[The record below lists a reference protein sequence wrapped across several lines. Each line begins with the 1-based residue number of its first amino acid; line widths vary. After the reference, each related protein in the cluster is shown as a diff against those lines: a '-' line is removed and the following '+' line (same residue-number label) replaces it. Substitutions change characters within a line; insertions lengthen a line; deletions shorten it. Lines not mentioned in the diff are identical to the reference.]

1 MKSHKHQLLATT
13 ALVAA
18 ATMGGGSALAEAMKP
33 ALSLGGFFNHSTH
46 FADQDS
52 RENKGNV
59 SSRNNI
65 EIYFNASGEM
75 DNGMKVGGRVQLE
88 GAKAGSAA
96 DESWISL
103 SSDWG
108 QIRAGYMQSGRYGH
122 TFDVQAPSAAY
133 GVSSGHAHFWFDS
146 PADSAI
152 SKHRFLRPAGSV
164 NTDIGENE
172 PTITYYTPR
181 FNGFQ
186 LTGSYRY
193 GINEVASDY
202 GRVANED
209 TEYSNAIDGSIQYSG
224 DMGGVAVSVM
234 LGAAGATGPN
244 TVVDGSC
251 GNDDYAAMNAGVKLS
266 AQGFTVGA
274 QIADVDDELRCASGT
289 AMHAGAMYGQGP
301 WAVSITAF
309 DGEAEQS
316 TAPGDATYTAWS
328 LGFGYTLGPGL
339 KLVTSYQDV
348 EYDGEGTDQDDTG
361 QAFMVGFNVGF

>member
-1 MKSHKHQLLATT
+1 MKTVKQRLLTT
-13 ALVAA
+13 SALVAA
-18 ATMGGGSALAEAMKP
+18 ASMAGGAANAEAMKP

-52 RENKGNV
+52 RQNKGNV

-75 DNGMKVGGRVQLE
+75 DNGLKVGGRIQLE

-108 QIRAGYMQSGRYGH
+108 QIRAGYMQSGLYGH
-122 TFDVQAPSAAY
+122 TWAVQAPSAAY
-133 GVSSGHAHFWFDS
+133 GVSSGHAHFWFDN
-146 PADSAI
+146 PPDGALGDN
-152 SKHRFLRPAGSV
+152 RFLRTLGSV

-193 GINEVASDY
+193 GINETASDY
-202 GRVANED
+202 GRAANED
-209 TEYSNAIDGSIQYSG
+209 TEYNNALDASIHYAG
-224 DMGGVAVSVM
+224 DLGGVAIGLM
-234 LGAAGATGPN
+234 LGAAGASAPN
-244 TVVDGSC
+244 NGGDCGS
-251 GNDDYAAMNAGVKLS
+251 DDYQAMNAGVKLS

-274 QIADVDDELRCASGT
+274 QIADVDDETRCASGT

-301 WAVSITAF
+301 WAISLSGF
-309 DGEAEQS
+309 NGEIEQS
-316 TAPGDATYTAWS
+316 PAAGDAEYTAWS
-328 LGFGYTLGPGL
+328 LGAGYTIGPGL
-339 KLVTSYQDV
+339 KLVASYQDV
-348 EYDGEGTDQDDTG
+348 EYDGEGTESDDAG
-361 QAFMVGFNVGF
+361 QAFMVGVNVGF

>member
-1 MKSHKHQLLATT
+1 MKSYKHQLLATS

-18 ATMGGGSALAEAMKP
+18 MSLAGGAALAAEEEKEMMEAVAP
-33 ALSLGGFFNHSTH
+33 HFSLGGFFNHSTH

-52 RENKGNV
+52 RENKGNI

-65 EIYFNASGEM
+65 EIYFDASGEM
-75 DNGMKVGGRVQLE
+75 ENGVTVGGRVQLE

-96 DESWISL
+96 DEAWISL
-103 SSDWG
+103 SSGWG
-108 QIRAGYMQSGRYGH
+108 QIRAGYMQSGRYGN
-122 TFDVQAPSAAY
+122 TFAVQAPSAAY

-152 SKHRFLRPAGSV
+152 SKHRVLRPAGSV

-172 PTITYYTPR
+172 PTITYFTSR

-209 TEYSNAIDGSIQYSG
+209 TEYSNAIDGSIHYAG
-224 DMGGVAVSVM
+224 EVGGVGVGLM
-234 LGAAGATGPN
+234 LGAAGAAGPN

-251 GNDDYAAMNAGVKLS
+251 GNDDYAAMNAGVKIS

-301 WAVSITAF
+301 WAISVTAF
-309 DGEAEQS
+309 DGDVEES

-328 LGFGYTLGPGL
+328 LGFGYTIGPGV
-339 KLVTSYQDV
+339 KAVASYQDV
-348 EYDGEGTDQDDTG
+348 DYDASASDSGIR
-361 QAFMVGFNVGF
+361 

>member
-1 MKSHKHQLLATT
+1 MKSHKHKLLATT
-13 ALVAA
+13 ALVTA
-18 ATMGGGSALAEAMKP
+18 ATMGGGTALAEAMKP

-52 RENKGNV
+52 RQNKGNV
-59 SSRNNI
+59 SSRNNV
-65 EIYFNASGEM
+65 EIYFNVAGEM

-108 QIRAGYMQSGRYGH
+108 QIRAGYMQSGLYGH
-122 TFDVQAPSAAY
+122 TWAVQAPSAAY
-133 GVSSGHAHFWFDS
+133 GVSSGHAHFWFDN
-146 PADSAI
+146 PPDGALANY
-152 SKHRFLRPAGSV
+152 RFLRALGSV

-209 TEYSNAIDGSIQYSG
+209 TEYSNALDGSIHYAG
-224 DMGGVAVSVM
+224 DMGGVAFGVM
-234 LGAAGATGPN
+234 LGAASASAPN
-244 TVVDGSC
+244 NGGDCGS
-251 GNDDYAAMNAGVKLS
+251 DDYRALNAGAKLS
-266 AQGFTVGA
+266 AQGFTFGA
-274 QIADVDDELRCASGT
+274 QIADVDDEARCGSGT
-289 AMHAGAMYGQGP
+289 AMQAGAMYGQGP
-301 WAVSITAF
+301 WAISVTGF
-309 DGEAEQS
+309 NGEIEQS
-316 TAPGDATYTAWS
+316 PASGDAEYSAWS
-328 LGFGYTLGPGL
+328 LGMGYTLGPGL
-339 KLVTSYQDV
+339 KLVASYQDV
-348 EYDGEGTDQDDTG
+348 EYDGEGTDSDDAG
-361 QAFMVGFNVGF
+361 QAFMVGVNVGF